1 MCFPSSG
8 NDGVQKRP
16 HSARQCINIF
26 QVQRSIFC
34 VNTRTLTHTRHYQ
47 KLFASTAFWF
57 TLNKKG
63 ESFCCLFIYCW
74 QSRPFSLS
82 PSVADSVHVRV
93 FAPFSVNIFLSIQ
106 VEILC
111 VKCMLIGLNY
121 KVIATNPF
129 IPRISFNV
137 GCVGSIQHHL
147 THRSHSHRVIYF
159 KWYKALPSH

>member
-1 MCFPSSG
+1 MMVYKKG
-8 NDGVQKRP
+8 HIQLV
-16 HSARQCINIF
+16 SA
-26 QVQRSIFC
+26 SIFSKFRG
-34 VNTRTLTHTRHYQ
+34 VFFALIHAHSHTHTIIRSFSHQ
-47 KLFASTAFWF
+47 PHFDSPWTKRVNLFVV
-57 TLNKKG
+57 
-63 ESFCCLFIYCW
+63 CLSIVGKVVL
-74 QSRPFSLS
+74 SLS
-82 PSVADSVHVRV
+82 PSVADSVHARV

-129 IPRISFNV
+129 IPTISFNV

>member
-1 MCFPSSG
+1 MCFSSAG

-34 VNTRTLTHTRHYQ
+34 VHTRTLTHTHTIIRSFSHQ
-47 KLFASTAFWF
+47 PHFDSPWTKRVNLFVV
-57 TLNKKG
+57 
-63 ESFCCLFIYCW
+63 CLSIVGKVVL
-74 QSRPFSLS
+74 SLS
-82 PSVADSVHVRV
+82 PSVADSVHACV

-129 IPRISFNV
+129 IPTISFNV